1 MTDDTVCIKY
11 SWQHPN
17 HDPFKIEE
25 ISLSRLPDELKQWL
39 EQAGNR
45 SYFPSSLLI
54 DYQYFLENLEE
65 WCIDSTHKTSKS
77 FNTVA
82 GKGSED
88 CFLFT
93 IVMQNPITN
102 KGLSVCFFIT
112 DHEYTSTLNQWLT
125 WVKNTFTLKVKRIMI
140 DCSPIEIGAIEEV
153 FGNSINILLCYWHI
167 KRAWEV
173 NLKKHIKVQNSTH
186 VSNIAHNSVH
196 AVLSNMMH
204 ATTSVAYDILYNKF
218 LVKFG
223 EYENFILIMMQSM
236 EIESYHNQLKTFY
249 FGRLISLRVDR
260 LIYLLAKVL
269 TLDYRQESDS
279 DTAMEMVE
287 KLSDTAFTCR
297 SFTIDL
303 IIYNIELQ
311 NDFLQN
317 CTCPDT
323 SKLCKHIF
331 LINCMLDIPYSLR
344 QNLSSS
350 SSAVHVSNTD
360 TKAVVDT
367 SLLSDEIEA
376 DIMKYC

>member
-25 ISLSRLPDELKQWL
+25 ISLSRLPDELKQW
-39 EQAGNR
+39 
-45 SYFPSSLLI
+45 
-54 DYQYFLENLEE
+54 FLENLEE

-153 FGNSINILLCYWHI
+153 F
-167 KRAWEV
+167 
-173 NLKKHIKVQNSTH
+173 
-186 VSNIAHNSVH
+186 AHNSVH

-204 ATTSVAYDILYNKF
+204 ATTSNVVAK
-218 LVKFG
+218 KR
-223 EYENFILIMMQSM
+223 IMMQSM

-376 DIMKYC
+376 DIMNKIAEYKEIPEDMSQFLDTLKFAYNKLKKHGSPSQSHPP